1 MIAVDNRP
9 GCETGT
15 ALGVFLLNLLFFPIL
30 ITTLAFLLGAGVTV
44 LGGFIALAAAAAF
57 TYCLSG
63 RNTRQTVSVSL
74 TGIAMAAA
82 CIVLCALCFD
92 WSYDGN
98 AYHKAI
104 VGLLRDGWNPLEE
117 SFYSFAADYGFLK
130 NESATWFDSYPK
142 AAEIWGACVYSLTG
156 NIESGKAFNLI
167 SLLSLFFLCM
177 AFLGEGTGLKSW
189 QRALCAGA
197 LVLNPVSVSQ
207 CLTFYVDSKE
217 NALKILEKVRLIKF
231 AESLG
236 GVETLI
242 TYPATQTHA
251 DVPEAVRLENGITET
266 TLRLSVG
273 IEDVEDLIGELETI
287 FEEL

>member
-63 RNTRQTVSVSL
+63 RNTRQTVRVSL

-98 AYHKAI
+98 AYHKAG
-104 VGLLRDGWNPLEE
+104 VGLLRDGWNPLR
-117 SFYSFAADYGFLK
+117 DCVL
-130 NESATWFDSYPK
+130 DS
-142 AAEIWGACVYSLTG
+142 
-156 NIESGKAFNLI
+156 
-167 SLLSLFFLCM
+167 
-177 AFLGEGTGLKSW
+177 
-189 QRALCAGA
+189 
-197 LVLNPVSVSQ
+197 
-207 CLTFYVDSKE
+207 
-217 NALKILEKVRLIKF
+217 
-231 AESLG
+231 
-236 GVETLI
+236 
-242 TYPATQTHA
+242 
-251 DVPEAVRLENGITET
+251 
-266 TLRLSVG
+266 
-273 IEDVEDLIGELETI
+273 
-287 FEEL
+287 